1 MNSTE
6 ATAPSSSVRKGKNR
20 ADRIEEMVGV
30 FNHSY
35 TVWAALVLV
44 LLVAAWLRFNGL
56 NWDQDQHQ
64 HADERFVSITTN
76 ALQWPSNLD
85 TYFDPAVST
94 LSPYTLPNMEFFVY
108 GTLPIYV
115 VKWAAVTFNW
125 NNYDQITQLGRK
137 LSGLFDLGAVFVL
150 FLIGRQL
157 YGQKVGLLA
166 AALLALSVLNIQ
178 LSHFFA
184 MDTFANLFIIAT
196 FYFLI
201 RASVNG
207 RWLDYALAG
216 LMFGLGLSSK
226 LSVLTLVV
234 PILVGAGVDLVH
246 RSRKGDIVTAVEQLA
261 IRLVTLFVI
270 AALTFR
276 VAQPVAFSGP
286 GFWNWSLY
294 QPWLDDIVEQQRIV
308 SGLVDVPWLQQWTG
322 RSIMFPL
329 YNIVVWGL
337 GLPLGL
343 ASLAGLG
350 LATFELVKLRRIEHL
365 LPVVY
370 VLVTFIYHAATFIKF
385 MRYFLPLYPFL
396 ALFAAYLIAW
406 LWRRASAPEQSP
418 SEPLQAN
425 RPGRWPGRVLS
436 RVRFGPEMAAA
447 VATLVLGGTL
457 LYAQGF
463 STIYDREQTRI
474 AASRWMYRELP
485 QGSTLAVEHWDDWL
499 PLGGLDGYAPYGDNG
514 MFQLVEM
521 RNYEADTPDKL
532 NQMVANLTEADYI
545 VLSSNRLYDSIPRLP
560 MRYPM
565 TSRYYRLLFSGRLGF
580 ERVAEFTSYPTI
592 LGIQIPDQVA
602 EESFS
607 VFDHPR
613 VQIFKKTA
621 SFDPAMVRQELG
633 QDIEWDSIVH
643 MMPLQASAASKTLEL
658 SVAPFTRWLILA
670 VMILVGLASAFFA
683 WKRHSK
689 SWRRSSDG
697 DSDQPAS

>member
-1 MNSTE
+1 MN
-6 ATAPSSSVRKGKNR
+6 PSDAIDLLNAVRKGKNR
-20 ADRIEEMVGV
+20 ADRIKEMVGV
-30 FNHSY
+30 LDRSR
-35 TVWAALVLV
+35 TVWIALVLV
-44 LLVAAWLRFNGL
+44 LLVAAWFRFNGL
-56 NWDQDQHQ
+56 NWDQDH
-64 HADERFVSITTN
+64 HLHPDELFVSITTN
-76 ALQWPSNLD
+76 NLQWPSNLD
-85 TYFDPAVST
+85 TYFNPAVST
-94 LSPYTLPNMEFFVY
+94 LSPYSLPDMQFFVY

-115 VKWAAVTFNW
+115 VKWAAVTMNW
-125 NNYDQITQLGRK
+125 NNYDQITQLGRRI
-137 LSGLFDLGAVFVL
+137 SGLFDIGAVFLL

-157 YGQKVGLLA
+157 YGKKVGLLA

-201 RASVNG
+201 RASENG
-207 RWLDYALAG
+207 RWPDYALAG

-226 LSVLTLVV
+226 LSVLTLGA
-234 PILVGAGVDLVH
+234 PILVAAGVDLYH
-246 RSRKGDIVTAVEQLA
+246 RSRKGDVVTAVRQSA
-261 IRLVTLFVI
+261 MSLVTLFVI

-286 GFWNWSLY
+286 DFWNWSLY
-294 QPWLDDIVEQQRIV
+294 QPWLDDITEQQRIAN
-308 SGLVDVPWLQQWTG
+308 GLVDVPWAQQWTG
-322 RSIMFPL
+322 RSILFPL

-337 GLPLGL
+337 GLPLGV

-350 LATFELVKLRRIEHL
+350 LATFELVKQRRIEHL

-396 ALFAAYLIAW
+396 VLFAAYLIAW
-406 LWRRASAPEQSP
+406 LWRHATAPGQSS

-425 RPGRWPGRVLS
+425 RLGGWLGH
-436 RVRFGPEMAAA
+436 VRFGPKMTVGVAA
-447 VATLVLGGTL
+447 LVLGGTL

-463 STIYDREQTRI
+463 STIYSREQTRI

-485 QGSTLAVEHWDDWL
+485 QGSTLAVEHWDDLL
-499 PLGGLDGYAPYGDNG
+499 PLGGVDGYTPYGDNG
-514 MFQLVEM
+514 MFKSVEM

-545 VLSSNRLYDSIPRLP
+545 ILSSNRLYDSIPRLP

-565 TSRYYRLLFSGRLGF
+565 TSRYYKLLFSGQLGF

-592 LGIQIPDQVA
+592 LGIQIPDQAA

-613 VQIFKKTA
+613 VQIFKKAA
-621 SFDPAMVRQELG
+621 SFDPVLVRQELG
-633 QDIEWDSIVH
+633 QGIE
-643 MMPLQASAASKTLEL
+643 
-658 SVAPFTRWLILA
+658 
-670 VMILVGLASAFFA
+670 
-683 WKRHSK
+683 
-689 SWRRSSDG
+689 
-697 DSDQPAS
+697 